1 MKTLLL
7 VLLLA
12 LSVWGED
19 YRKFGEWAGGMATLS
34 IGVEVRGD
42 GSRGALVRF
51 ATSGPVKERRLSLAQ
66 WKVFSRAVKDA
77 ITASKALPEGE
88 SGPLT
93 EVGGLGIRAVP
104 AQAGRPVGV
113 QLAAGDEAS
122 IVVHDFGGLTGALN
136 DTTAAL
142 RTER

>member
-12 LSVWGED
+12 VGVWGED

-51 ATSGPVKERRLSLAQ
+51 ATSGPVRDRRLTAGQ
-66 WKVFSRAVKDA
+66 WKDFSRAVKEA
-77 ITASKALPEGE
+77 IAAKGEGAE
-88 SGPLT
+88 VT
-93 EVGGLGIRAVP
+93 EVAGLRIRAVP